1 MALTRKEVNVI
12 PKDKTATYLKLVSC
26 MKKEFLEKGYE
37 KASLN
42 YIAKEAGITPAG
54 VYRHFPSKDAM
65 FESLVRPV
73 LDEFEK
79 ICTNSMDETLHYL
92 DDEGFLKNYNP
103 FEEGWADWL
112 VDFMYDHFDVFKLL
126 IVCSGGTKYEKFE
139 DYLVLLEEKSTK
151 DLLKE
156 LDRRGI
162 PHENISDEEW
172 HIISTTYV
180 SAVCEVIR
188 HEYPREKA
196 HSYMHFIGRFFYPG
210 WKELFGVT
218 GKN

>member
-1 MALTRKEVNVI
+1 M

-42 YIAKEAGITPAG
+42 YIAKAAGITPAG
-54 VYRHFPSKDAM
+54 VYRHFSSKDAM
-65 FESLVRPV
+65 FASLVQPV

-79 ICTNSMDETLHYL
+79 ICTNSMDETIQHLE
-92 DDEGFLKNYNP
+92 DEEFLKNYNP

-112 VDFMYDHFDVFKLL
+112 IDFVYDHFDAFKLL
-126 IVCSGGTKYEKFE
+126 IVCSQGTKYEKFE
-139 DYLVLLEEKSTK
+139 DHLVLLEENSTK
-151 DLLKE
+151 EFLKE

-162 PHENISDEEW
+162 AHECISDEEW
-172 HIISTTYV
+172 HIVSTTYV
-180 SAVCEVIR
+180 TAVCEVIR
-188 HEYPREKA
+188 HEYSREKA
-196 HSYMHFIGRFFYPG
+196 HRYLRFIGRFFYPG
-210 WKELFGVT
+210 WKALLGAT

>member
-1 MALTRKEVNVI
+1 MSVI
-12 PKDKTATYLKLVSC
+12 PKDKRATYLKLVSC
-26 MKKEFLEKGYE
+26 MKTEFLEKGYE

-42 YIAKEAGITPAG
+42 HIAKTAGITPAG
-54 VYRHFPSKDAM
+54 VYRHFSSKEAM
-65 FESLVRPV
+65 FESLVQPM

-79 ICTNSMDETLHYL
+79 ICRCSMEETLHAL
-92 DDEGFLKNYNP
+92 DNDDFLKEYNP
-103 FEEGWADWL
+103 FKEGWADWL
-112 VDFMYDHFDVFKLL
+112 IDFIYDHFDAFKLL
-126 IVCSGGTKYEKFE
+126 IVCSQGTKYEDFE
-139 DYLVLLEEKSTK
+139 DYLVSLEESSTK

-162 PHENISDEEW
+162 WHEKISDEEW

-188 HEYPREKA
+188 HEFPREKA

-210 WKELFGVT
+210 WKALLGVT
-218 GKN
+218 G

>member
-1 MALTRKEVNVI
+1 MEVDII

-42 YIAKEAGITPAG
+42 YIAKVAGITPAG
-54 VYRHFPSKDAM
+54 VYRHFSSKDAM
-65 FESLVRPV
+65 FESLVQPV

-79 ICTNSMDETLHYL
+79 ICSSSMDETLQHL
-92 DDEGFLKNYNP
+92 DDEKFLKNYNP

-112 VDFMYDHFDVFKLL
+112 IDFMYDNFDVFKLL
-126 IVCSGGTKYEKFE
+126 IVCSQGTKYEKFE
-139 DYLVLLEEKSTK
+139 DYLVALEENSTK
-151 DLLKE
+151 DFLKE
-156 LDRRGI
+156 LDYRGI
-162 PHENISDEEW
+162 PHERVSDEEW
-172 HIISTTYV
+172 HIISRTYV
-180 SAVCEVIR
+180 TAVCEVIR

-210 WKELFGVT
+210 WKELLGVK
-218 GKN
+218 GKSK